1 MQYTANKPHNAV
13 LIIQDSGIR
22 YRLKEDHIFK
32 DIRFAQIT
40 AIKLKADSNL
50 FPRFFLDIIGIVSNS
65 AIIYFVGY
73 STIVLL
79 NLVFWIFLGV
89 TNLWQKQNYTVEV
102 HKGPLVAEVFISNN
116 KNEAL
121 QIKKEIESHL

>member
-40 AIKLKADSNL
+40 AIKLKADSSFL
-50 FPRFFLDIIGIVSNS
+50 RFFLDIVGILSNS
-65 AIIYFVGY
+65 AVMYFVGY

-89 TNLWQKQNYTVEV
+89 TNLWQKRNYTVEV

>member
-40 AIKLKADSNL
+40 AIKLKADSSFL
-50 FPRFFLDIIGIVSNS
+50 RFFLDIIGILSNS
-65 AIIYFVGY
+65 AVMYFVGY
-73 STIVLL
+73 STIILL

-89 TNLWQKQNYTVEV
+89 TNLWQKRNYTVEV

-116 KNEAL
+116 KKEAL

>member
-40 AIKLKADSNL
+40 VIKLKADSNL

-89 TNLWQKQNYTVEV
+89 TNLWQKRNYTVEV

-116 KNEAL
+116 KKEAL

>member
-22 YRLKEDHIFK
+22 YRLNEDHIFK

-40 AIKLKADSNL
+40 VIKLKADSNL

-89 TNLWQKQNYTVEV
+89 TNLWQKRNYTVEV

>member
-89 TNLWQKQNYTVEV
+89 TNLWQKRNYTVEF

>member
-40 AIKLKADSNL
+40 AIKLKADSSFL
-50 FPRFFLDIIGIVSNS
+50 RFFLDIIGILSNS
-65 AIIYFVGY
+65 AVMYFVGY

-89 TNLWQKQNYTVEV
+89 TNLWQKRNYTVEV

>member
-89 TNLWQKQNYTVEV
+89 TNLWQKRNYTVEV
-102 HKGPLVAEVFISNN
+102 HKGPLVAKVFISNN

>member
-40 AIKLKADSNL
+40 AIKLKADSGFL
-50 FPRFFLDIIGIVSNS
+50 RFFLDIVGILSNS
-65 AIIYFVGY
+65 AVMYFVGY

-89 TNLWQKQNYTVEV
+89 TNLWQKRNYTVEV

>member
-40 AIKLKADSNL
+40 VIKLKADSNL
-50 FPRFFLDIIGIVSNS
+50 FPRFFLDIIGILSNS

-89 TNLWQKQNYTVEV
+89 TNLWQKRNYTVEV
-102 HKGPLVAEVFISNN
+102 HKGPLVAKVFISNN

>member
-22 YRLKEDHIFK
+22 YRLNEDHIFK

-40 AIKLKADSNL
+40 AIKLKADSNFFPL
-50 FPRFFLDIIGIVSNS
+50 FFFDIIGILSNS
-65 AIIYFVGY
+65 AVMYFVGY
-73 STIVLL
+73 STIAML

-89 TNLWQKQNYTVEV
+89 SNLMQKRNYTVEV

>member
-22 YRLKEDHIFK
+22 YCLKEDHIFK

-40 AIKLKADSNL
+40 VIKLKADSNL

-89 TNLWQKQNYTVEV
+89 TNLWQKRNYTVEV

>member
-40 AIKLKADSNL
+40 VIKLKADSNL

-89 TNLWQKQNYTVEV
+89 TNLWQKRNYTVEV

>member
-40 AIKLKADSNL
+40 AIKLKADSSFL
-50 FPRFFLDIIGIVSNS
+50 RFFLDIIGILSNS
-65 AIIYFVGY
+65 AVMYFVGY
-73 STIVLL
+73 STIILL

-89 TNLWQKQNYTVEV
+89 TNLWQKRNYTVEV

>member
-40 AIKLKADSNL
+40 VIKLKADSNL

-89 TNLWQKQNYTVEV
+89 TNLWQKRNYTVEV
-102 HKGPLVAEVFISNN
+102 HKGPLVAKVFISNN

>member
-40 AIKLKADSNL
+40 VIKLKADSNL

>member
-22 YRLKEDHIFK
+22 YRLNEDHIFK

-40 AIKLKADSNL
+40 AIKLKADSSFL
-50 FPRFFLDIIGIVSNS
+50 RFFLDIVGILSNS
-65 AIIYFVGY
+65 AVMYFVGY

-89 TNLWQKQNYTVEV
+89 TNLWQKRNYTVEV

-116 KNEAL
+116 KKEAL

>member
-22 YRLKEDHIFK
+22 YRLNEDHIFK

-89 TNLWQKQNYTVEV
+89 TNLWQKRNYTVEV

>member
-1 MQYTANKPHNAV
+1 MQYTPNKPHNAV

-40 AIKLKADSNL
+40 VIKLKADSNL

-89 TNLWQKQNYTVEV
+89 TNLWQKRNYTVEV